1 MKIPEKLKIGGHVVD
16 VRIVSSTEMPT
27 KLGQSMEQLNFIRV
41 WDGMPES
48 QTASTLLHEIIEYI
62 DAHYELKLEHPK
74 ISTLAQALFQILR
87 DNDLDFKNKGAGI

>member
-1 MKIPEKLKIGGHVVD
+1 MKLPDKLKIGGHVVD
-16 VRIVSSTEMPT
+16 VRVVSSREMPI

-48 QTASTLLHEIIEYI
+48 QIASTLLHEIIEYF
-62 DAHYELKLEHPK
+62 DAHYELKLEHRQ

-87 DNDLDFKNKGAGI
+87 DNDLNFKNKN